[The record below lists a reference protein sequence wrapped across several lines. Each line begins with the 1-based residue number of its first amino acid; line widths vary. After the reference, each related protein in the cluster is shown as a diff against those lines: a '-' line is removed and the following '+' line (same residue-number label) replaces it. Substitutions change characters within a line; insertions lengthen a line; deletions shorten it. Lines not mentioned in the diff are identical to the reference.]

1 MNNRH
6 GSSRYSAVKSMA
18 ILLSILLVSSLLN
31 NTYASSDAR
40 GMAIKAYELLEYR
53 KFDTASTEEAL
64 RLIKKANEIAPK
76 EAWVHI
82 ASSQAILTLG
92 YNYGNPYKKNAYQE
106 GALESALV
114 FANRAVAMDPK
125 SAQAHA
131 QLARVLIINRQHKK
145 AWNTLNTTHQLDN
158 NNFYAWYLRAIISI
172 QMRDTRKAKGY
183 FAEARSRAKNNY
195 QHSWI
200 NLRLT
205 DVAESEGDTKEQ
217 ERLYLDNIQL
227 FSDSAHAYG
236 NYANFLRKQKRYE
249 ESIDYYQ
256 RAIDIEPYPLAERE
270 LEKVK
275 QLRDR
280 QQSPAK

>member
-1 MNNRH
+1 MN
-6 GSSRYSAVKSMA
+6 SRYVSSWYGAVKSMA

-31 NTYASSDAR
+31 NSYASSDAR

-53 KFDTASTEEAL
+53 KFDSGSIEEAF

-82 ASSQAILTLG
+82 ASSQAVLTLG

-106 GALESALV
+106 GVIESALV
-114 FANRAVAMDPK
+114 IANRAVALDSN

-131 QLARVLIINRQHKK
+131 QLARVQIINMQYKK

-172 QMRDTRKAKGY
+172 QMRDSRRAKGY

-195 QHSWI
+195 HHSWI

-205 DVAESEGDTKEQ
+205 DVAKSEGDTKEQ
-217 ERLYLDNIQL
+217 ERLYLSNIQI
-227 FSDSAHAYG
+227 FPDSAHAYG

-256 RAIDIEPYPLAERE
+256 RAIDIAPYPLAEQE

-280 QQSPAK
+280 QQTLAE